1 MIMRHAG
8 FSLVELTVVLAVA
21 LLLLAAGAPSLAE
34 LIRSQRLRASTNE
47 LFDAIALTRAQAMAR
62 GGMVKI
68 MPADR
73 DGRDWTQGWIVF
85 VDRDGDRKPGAGDEF
100 ISVHGP
106 LRGNVASS
114 FNFTSPAAPYYI
126 AYNGAG
132 HSCSDTNP
140 AAARLGT
147 LSLSDG
153 RFVRRIKINMLGR
166 PRICDPATDS
176 SCDGPTVPP

>member
-1 MIMRHAG
+1 MRHAG
-8 FSLVELTVVLAVA
+8 FSLIELMVVVAVT
-21 LLLLAAGAPSLAE
+21 LLLLAAGAPSFAD
-34 LIRSQRLRASTNE
+34 LIRSQRIRTATAE

-62 GGMVKI
+62 GELVEI
-68 MPADR
+68 MPADPE
-73 DGRDWTQGWIVF
+73 GRDWTRGWTVF
-85 VDRDGDRKPGAGDEF
+85 IDRDGDRKPGAGDEL

-106 LRGNVASS
+106 LHRGMASN
-114 FNFTSPAAPYYI
+114 FNFTTPAPPYYI

-132 HSCSDTNP
+132 HSCSDTNT

-147 LSLSDG
+147 LSLFDG

-166 PRICDPATDS
+166 PRMCDPAADS